1 MPEVKI
7 NEKYHPKALRVKIFD
22 KVYNALTNLCK
33 SNGAWLD
40 CTVKASSISENDV
53 SIKIIDDESLMA
65 WCAFLISENPEHI
78 SIRVLDYNDSK
89 TDKPSALPDHDMEI
103 AKIFTNEDPIRGE
116 MITLDKCAD
125 LSGMALW
132 AIRSITTAFDI
143 TRQQTPELN
152 ITWHKL
158 GESDNTKENGL
169 TELTD
174 DTLKY
179 IFELA
184 EKAVWHDLVKE
195 APKYN
200 MELVNEKEIIKRK
213 YGPRQNIYKSYTVTI
228 DDKYRHP
235 DKYDI
240 DISLSYKPENPWETF
255 QISFFAT
262 PEGQMPWQ
270 SSITILPTTTLVK
283 IVRHRRST
291 SLDPRSFI
299 VMGRIFENLKDK
311 LIEEYGEYN
320 VCAEDDAIAALKKI
334 PGGENIEYPTS
345 ATLGYNKDLVRRC
358 PNMLC
363 EFDMVITDIQD
374 NVIKYRCPKC
384 GIRQDIDKD
393 IALKKL
399 KINLANKEDIPSYH
413 VELPDVK
420 ANQLKPCL
428 TWDHVI
434 MPSHIAENNKEEN
447 EMKENKK
454 CVIKRDRLISIVQM
468 FLNNTSEHRPWKN
481 KHSTT
486 KTGEIV
492 WSGTKQRGMY
502 FPLIGITAIDPSDDN
517 AGFEIWNTCD
527 GDRDNINIH
536 IDHEGIRFIESS
548 NFNDFGYEFIHDLY
562 EFIKDNLDE
571 NKIKNQIKDVI
582 FSDPATTVLWT
593 DGTKTTV
600 QTQVLTYTTT
610 TKPDGT
616 IVKKPKKRVP
626 FDPEAALAACI
637 MNKLFGSHSAYAKY
651 VNGYVVKS
659 EAKKA
664 KTKKKAKKEKEPT
677 LPKKP
682 TKKPNT
688 KARKVTIEGG
698 KK

>member
-1 MPEVKI
+1 MPKI
-7 NEKYHPKALRVKIFD
+7 KIDEKDYPKALRVKIID
-22 KVYNALTNLCK
+22 KVYNALNNLCK
-33 SNGAWLD
+33 SNGAWLG

-53 SIKIIDDESLMA
+53 YIKIIDDESLMA
-65 WCAFLISENPEHI
+65 CCAFLISENPEHI
-78 SIRVLDYNDSK
+78 SIRVLDYNDSE
-89 TDKPSALPDHDMEI
+89 TDKPSVSPDHDMKI

-125 LSGMALW
+125 LSGAALW
-132 AIRSITTAFDI
+132 AVRSITTAFDI

-174 DTLKY
+174 DTLKH

-184 EKAVWHDLVKE
+184 EKAVWHDLVTT
-195 APKYN
+195 ALQNN
-200 MELVNEKEIIKRK
+200 MDLVKEKEIIKRN
-213 YGPRQNIYKSYTVTI
+213 YGPHRNMYRSYTVTI
-228 DDKYRHP
+228 NDQYRHP

-240 DISLSYKPENPWETF
+240 DISLSYHHENPWKTF
-255 QISFFAT
+255 QICFFAT
-262 PEGQMPWQ
+262 PENKLRWQ
-270 SSITILPTTTLVK
+270 PLITILPTTTFVK
-283 IVRHRRST
+283 IVRHRRSV
-291 SLDPRSFI
+291 SFDSRSFI
-299 VMGRIFENLKDK
+299 VMGRIFETLRDK
-311 LIEEYGEYN
+311 LIEEYGECN
-320 VCAEDDAIAALKKI
+320 IRVEDDAKAALKKI

-363 EFDMVITDIQD
+363 EFDMVVTDIQD

-384 GIRQDIDKD
+384 GIRQDIDKG
-393 IALKKL
+393 IALKEL
-399 KINLANKEDIPSYH
+399 KINLANKKDIPSYH
-413 VELPDVK
+413 AEFPNVK
-420 ANQLKPCL
+420 ATQLKPCL
-428 TWDHVI
+428 TWD
-434 MPSHIAENNKEEN
+434 PSHIAENNKEEN

-454 CVIKRDRLISIVQM
+454 CVIKRDRLISIIQT
-468 FLNNTSEHRPWKN
+468 FLNNAGEHIPWKN
-481 KHSTT
+481 KPSTT

-502 FPLIGITAIDPSDDN
+502 FPIIGITAIDPSDDN

-536 IDHEGIRFIESS
+536 IDHDGIRFIESS
-548 NFNDFGYEFIHDLY
+548 NFNDFGYEFIHNLY

-600 QTQVLTYTTT
+600 QTQVLTYTSI

-616 IVKKPKKRVP
+616 VVKKPKKRVS

-637 MNKLFGSHSAYAKY
+637 MNKLFGSHSAYTKY

-664 KTKKKAKKEKEPT
+664 KTKKKVKKEKEPT

>member
-1 MPEVKI
+1 MPEIKI
-7 NEKYHPKALRVKIFD
+7 NEKDYPKTLSDKIID

-33 SNGAWLD
+33 SNGAWFG
-40 CTVKASSISENDV
+40 CTVKASSISENNV
-53 SIKIIDDESLMA
+53 YIRIIDPDSSMA
-65 WCAFLISENPEHI
+65 WCAFQISENPEHI
-78 SIRVLDYNDSK
+78 SIRVLDYNSE
-89 TDKPSALPDHDMEI
+89 TDKPSILPDHDMEI
-103 AKIFTNEDPIRGE
+103 AKIFTNKDPIRGE

-125 LSGMALW
+125 LSGEALW
-132 AIRSITTAFDI
+132 AVRSITNAFDI
-143 TRQQTPELN
+143 ARQRTPELN
-152 ITWHKL
+152 IAWYKL
-158 GESDNTKENGL
+158 GESDNTEENGF

-174 DTLKY
+174 DTLKH

-184 EKAVWHDLVKE
+184 EKAVWHDLVTPTSE
-195 APKYN
+195 NN
-200 MELVNEKEIIKRK
+200 MDLVKEKEIIKQK
-213 YGPRQNIYKSYTVTI
+213 YGPRQNIRRSYTVTI
-228 DDKYRHP
+228 DDKDRHP

-240 DISLSYKPENPWETF
+240 DISLSYKPENPWDTF
-255 QISFFAT
+255 QISFFST
-262 PEGQMPWQ
+262 PEGRMRWQ

-283 IVRHRRST
+283 IVRHRRYVN
-291 SLDPRSFI
+291 LDSRSFI
-299 VMGRIFENLKDK
+299 VMGRIFKTLRDR

-320 VCAEDDAIAALKKI
+320 VRVEDDSIEALKKI
-334 PGGENIEYPTS
+334 PGEENIEYPTS
-345 ATLGYNKDLVRRC
+345 ATLGYKDLVRRC

-363 EFDMVITDIQD
+363 EFDMLVTDIQD

-384 GIRQDIDKD
+384 GFRQDIDKD
-393 IALKKL
+393 IVLKEL

-413 VELPDVK
+413 VEFPNNVK
-420 ANQLKPCL
+420 ATQLWPNL

-434 MPSHIAENNKEEN
+434 MPSHRAENNKEEN

-454 CVIKRDRLISIVQM
+454 CVIERERLISIIQT
-468 FLNNTSEHRPWKN
+468 FLNNTNEHRPWKN
-481 KHSTT
+481 KPGTL

-502 FPLIGITAIDPSDDN
+502 FPLIGITAMGDSFDDN
-517 AGFEIWNTCD
+517 IGFEIWNTTD
-527 GDRDNINIH
+527 SDRGNINIR
-536 IDHEGIRFIESS
+536 IDHEGIKFIENS

-562 EFIKDNLDE
+562 EFINDNMDE
-571 NKIKNQIKDVI
+571 TKIKNQIKNVI
-582 FSDPATTVLWT
+582 FSNPATTVLWK

-600 QTQVLTYTTT
+600 QTQVLEYTTT

-616 IVKKPKKRVP
+616 VVKKPKKRVP

-664 KTKKKAKKEKEPT
+664 KTKKKTKKEKEPT

-682 TKKPNT
+682 TKKPST